1 MNKTTALVFFGIILL
16 GLMISLVTLNTC
28 SKPVELDESASNVP
42 KPEATE
48 PREKSELSKG
58 GTGEEAKSKAIADSK
73 AKEKSAEKEK
83 GGMLAA
89 EARQKA
95 DEGYDSPE
103 AAMKAL
109 SEVFAKRDFEVLVE
123 FVGEKAL
130 PKSIHQE
137 LREIVENPKL
147 SLSGGKPFSEIS
159 KSADSVRW
167 VLNFESDDSELS
179 AEVYADLAETEERK
193 TTISGISLPIDIA
206 AIRNKRQAGTP
217 RAASADPSDG
227 PDAVAVAHAF
237 SRAIVER
244 DFETARALADPE
256 AVTDERVA
264 ALMIAIEEGKFQL
277 KDDRPFV
284 VTLSRED
291 ITWVLSRLQSEGG
304 ASEFAVELGQID
316 GDWKVNGLTFSKVL
330 SALARAAGG
339 GGVAYSPIVE
349 DPEGGDSLV
358 LYFEF
363 DEANVNSRGNRQLAI
378 VADILSKGEGRVIRI
393 NGHADALG
401 SDDYNV
407 NLSNQRANSIR
418 EALIS
423 MGVSPEQVVTEG
435 FGSTKPRR
443 PNFNPDGSDN
453 PIGRSENR
461 RAEVYLDF

>member
-58 GTGEEAKSKAIADSK
+58 GTGEKAKSKAIADSK

-109 SEVFAKRDFEVLVE
+109 GEVFAKRDFEVLVE

-217 RAASADPSDG
+217 RACLLYTSPS
-227 PDAVAVAHAF
+227 P
-237 SRAIVER
+237 R
-244 DFETARALADPE
+244 D
-256 AVTDERVA
+256 
-264 ALMIAIEEGKFQL
+264 
-277 KDDRPFV
+277 
-284 VTLSRED
+284 
-291 ITWVLSRLQSEGG
+291 
-304 ASEFAVELGQID
+304 
-316 GDWKVNGLTFSKVL
+316 
-330 SALARAAGG
+330 
-339 GGVAYSPIVE
+339 
-349 DPEGGDSLV
+349 
-358 LYFEF
+358 
-363 DEANVNSRGNRQLAI
+363 
-378 VADILSKGEGRVIRI
+378 
-393 NGHADALG
+393 
-401 SDDYNV
+401 
-407 NLSNQRANSIR
+407 
-418 EALIS
+418 
-423 MGVSPEQVVTEG
+423 
-435 FGSTKPRR
+435 
-443 PNFNPDGSDN
+443 
-453 PIGRSENR
+453 
-461 RAEVYLDF
+461 

>member
-16 GLMISLVTLNTC
+16 GLVISLVTLNTC
-28 SKPVELDESASNVP
+28 SKPVELDENESNVP

-48 PREKSELSKG
+48 SGEKGESSKG
-58 GTGEEAKSKAIADSK
+58 GTGEKAKAKAKGDSK
-73 AKEKSAEKEK
+73 AKEKGAEKGK
-83 GGMLAA
+83 GGKPTT
-89 EARQKA
+89 EVPQKA
-95 DEGYDSPE
+95 DDGYDSPE

-109 SEVFAKRDFEVLVE
+109 GEVFAKKDFDALAE
-123 FVGEKAL
+123 FVGEEAL
-130 PKSIHQE
+130 PKSIRQK

-147 SLSGGKPFSEIS
+147 SLSTDKPFSEIS

-167 VLNFESDDSELS
+167 VLNFESDDPELS
-179 AEVYADLAETEERK
+179 AEVYADLAEIEGKK
-193 TTISGISLPIDIA
+193 TAISRIRLPIDIA
-206 AIRNKRQAGTP
+206 AMGNKGQAGTP
-217 RAASADPSDG
+217 GAASTDHSDR
-227 PDAVAVAHAF
+227 PDAVTVAHAF

-244 DFETARALADPE
+244 DFETARALADSE
-256 AVTDERVA
+256 SVTDERVA

-330 SALARAAGG
+330 SALAQAAGG
-339 GGVAYSPIVE
+339 GDVAYSPIVE
-349 DPEGGDSLV
+349 DPAGGDSLV

-363 DEANVNSRGNRQLAI
+363 DEANVTSRGNRQLAI
-378 VADILSKGEGRVIRI
+378 VADILSQGEDRVIRI

-401 SDDYNV
+401 SDDYNAH
-407 NLSNQRANSIR
+407 LSNQRANSIR

-453 PIGRSENR
+453 PTGRSENR

>member
-16 GLMISLVTLNTC
+16 GLVISLVTLNTC
-28 SKPVELDESASNVP
+28 SKPVELDENESNVP

-48 PREKSELSKG
+48 PGEKGESSKG
-58 GTGEEAKSKAIADSK
+58 GTGEKAKAKAKGDSK
-73 AKEKSAEKEK
+73 AKEKGAEKGK
-83 GGMLAA
+83 DGKPTAGAP
-89 EARQKA
+89 QK
-95 DEGYDSPE
+95 DDKGYDSPE

-109 SEVFAKRDFEVLVE
+109 SEVFAKKDFNALVE
-123 FVGEKAL
+123 FVGEEAL
-130 PKSIHQE
+130 PKSIRKK

-147 SLSGGKPFSEIS
+147 SLSTNKPFSEIS

-167 VLNFESDDSELS
+167 VLNFESDEPELS
-179 AEVYADLAETEERK
+179 AEVYADLAETERK
-193 TTISGISLPIDIA
+193 KTAILRIRLPIDIA
-206 AIRNKRQAGTP
+206 AMRNKGQAGTP
-217 RAASADPSDG
+217 GASSTDSSDR
-227 PDAVAVAHAF
+227 PDAVTVAHAF

-244 DFETARALADPE
+244 DFETARALADSE

-304 ASEFAVELGQID
+304 ASEFAVELGQTD

-339 GGVAYSPIVE
+339 GDVAYSPIVE
-349 DPEGGDSLV
+349 DPAGGDSLV

-363 DEANVNSRGNRQLAI
+363 DEANVTSRGNRQLAI
-378 VADILSKGEGRVIRI
+378 VADILSQSEDRVIRI

-401 SDDYNV
+401 SDDYNA

-418 EALIS
+418 EALIA

-453 PIGRSENR
+453 PTGRSENR